1 MSSRM
6 LVFASLLFVHLGL
19 VICDGL
25 LQISFFDVLF
35 LDRACVDDHV
45 GII

>member
-1 MSSRM
+1 M
-6 LVFASLLFVHLGL
+6 LVLASLLFVNFGL

-25 LQISFFDVLF
+25 LQISFFGVFL